1 MKIVV
6 IIGRI
11 LVVLGIIA
19 VAVPSFNYF
28 STERVAKLGVFE
40 IDISQPHTVVLN
52 PVAGVVVIAV
62 GIALLL
68 IGSRKGS
75 A

>member
-11 LVVLGIIA
+11 LVVLGVIA

-28 STERVAKLGVFE
+28 TTERVAKLGVFE

-52 PVAGVVVIAV
+52 PVAGGVVIAV